1 MNQQG
6 KTGLLDCHK
15 ALSLRRPEAA
25 SWARMTTFNK
35 KNVSIKKNYKKYQFT
50 NNYIFNFDET
60 DCSTVQKLPKVI
72 KKKGAH
78 QVGLVTSRERGKSIS
93 MIGIIYAND
102 NSLPLILVFPI
113 VR

>member
-1 MNQQG
+1 MYQ
-6 KTGLLDCHK
+6 L
-15 ALSLRRPEAA
+15 
-25 SWARMTTFNK
+25 K
-35 KNVSIKKNYKKYQFT
+35 KKYKKYQFT

-78 QVGLVTSRERGKSIS
+78 QVGLVISRERGKLVS
-93 MIGIIYAND
+93 MIGIIYANG
-102 NSLPLILVFPI
+102 NALPLMLVFPI